1 MQGEING
8 PILGID
14 TITTVKGTKSAVVQV
29 MKIHIDAENVDWDQT
44 PEPNPDIAMIA
55 FTELFYLP
63 LELGTRVTIAGPVQ
77 LRQALPPN
85 AQKKF
90 QTQIKLANKQLKVAF
105 TKWIQRNK
113 LTAHT
118 TQLEHFMTQ
127 LLNEQINLTQ
137 FYTEVQTEA
146 YGHVEKARTIDKLRQ
161 VLRPALE
168 SRWQSNRKA
177 PTVLWFEQAEN
188 IEMQDSLIE
197 SDNGPLSVI
206 RLDEG
211 SVKDKWAQWEKK
223 MAEAQK

>member
-29 MKIHIDAENVDWDQT
+29 MKIHIDAENIDWDQA

-63 LELGTRVTIAGPVQ
+63 LELGTRVTISGPVQ

-90 QTQIKLANKQLKVAF
+90 QTQIKLANHQLKVAF
-105 TKWIQRNK
+105 DKWIKRNK
-113 LTAHT
+113 LTSHT
-118 TQLEHFMTQ
+118 TQLEHFLTQ

-146 YGHVEKARTIDKLRQ
+146 YGHVAKARAIDKLRQ
-161 VLRPALE
+161 VLRPAL
-168 SRWQSNRKA
+168 SARWQSNRNA
-177 PTVLWFEQAEN
+177 PTVLWFQQAEN
-188 IEMQDSLIE
+188 IEMQDSLTE
-197 SDNGPLSVI
+197 SDDSPLSVI

-211 SVKDKWAQWEKK
+211 SVQDKWAQWEKK
-223 MAEAQK
+223 MADAQQ